1 MRWLHPSSGCGECRR
16 GKGEVQMNFIE
27 RALVGAIWGASF
39 LFMRIGAPE
48 FGPFALAA
56 LRVAIAALVL
66 SPVLCST
73 TAGTQL
79 AQHVKPLFVVGM
91 TNSAMPF
98 CLCAYAMLSL
108 SAGFESILNAT
119 APLRGALIAYVWL
132 RVPLTWLQ
140 AAGLLIGL
148 AGVAALVWDG
158 KGGAHGLS
166 AWAAIIATLGA
177 TLCYGFAASYSKQ
190 PLAHVLPGVVAFG
203 GHLSASAVLLPLA
216 LYSGP
221 RGPFPL
227 QRGMPLARSA
237 YCAPGSVSCFISGS
251 SNALGPPMR
260 CRPFFLCRYSARSGA
275 CASSAS
281 G

>member
-16 GKGEVQMNFIE
+16 GKGEVQRNCIG
-27 RALVGAIWGASF
+27 RALVGASWGASF

-56 LRVAIAALVL
+56 RRVAIAALGHAPGAR
-66 SPVLCST
+66 SH
-73 TAGTQL
+73 TARTQQ
-79 AQHVKPLFVVGM
+79 ADRTKPLFVVGM

-98 CLCAYAMLSL
+98 CLFAYAMLSL

-119 APLRGALIAYVWL
+119 APLWGALIAYVWL

-177 TLCYGFAASYSKQ
+177 T
-190 PLAHVLPGVVAFG
+190 
-203 GHLSASAVLLPLA
+203 
-216 LYSGP
+216 
-221 RGPFPL
+221 
-227 QRGMPLARSA
+227 
-237 YCAPGSVSCFISGS
+237 
-251 SNALGPPMR
+251 
-260 CRPFFLCRYSARSGA
+260 
-275 CASSAS
+275 
-281 G
+281 